1 MLAKYLRTTLTCAA
15 CILLTACNFE
25 DKNTNPNESTFIK
38 PGPLLSAAWRPAA
51 VASSDT

>member
-25 DKNTNPNESTFIK
+25 DKVTTKKWNTEE
-38 PGPLLSAAWRPAA
+38 
-51 VASSDT
+51 